1 VRGSAKKKRKEG
13 FIMKKIL
20 FMVLAVTVLA
30 VPAWAVINIT
40 ATTTQVTVNG
50 TPADTDEVVI
60 TYENTEPNAVR
71 AFAFDIT
78 VQDPCGDPN
87 ADAHIIDINE
97 GDLNVDYWVYPG
109 SIDINEA
116 GAVNDVG
123 TPVADPCQLPSDT
136 QGGLGTAGITVEM
149 GSLYVGEVNA
159 PASSGVLL
167 KLYVDDNC
175 LVNMADNV
183 SRGAIVL
190 EGVGSKASGNY
201 TGGSVN
207 MYTGTQLAQWRA
219 VGKPKCWCRYQGGR
233 QCKGDADGRSQ
244 MKANYWVYTNDLD
257 VLIAG
262 WMKPYSDMVNPDGSH
277 KTASVGVPAKN
288 VAWVCADF
296 DQITQMKPNYRVYTL
311 DLDILIANWMQGA
324 LPNPT
329 CP

>member
-1 VRGSAKKKRKEG
+1 
-13 FIMKKIL
+13 
-20 FMVLAVTVLA
+20 MV
-30 VPAWAVINIT
+30 
-40 ATTTQVTVNG
+40 
-50 TPADTDEVVI
+50 DTDEIVI

-97 GDLNVDYWVYPG
+97 GELNVDYWVYPG

-123 TPVADPCQLPSDT
+123 TPIGDPCQLPSDT

-175 LVNMADNV
+175 LVKMADNV

-190 EGVGSKASGNY
+190 EGVGSKAQGNY
-201 TGGSVN
+201 SGASCA
-207 MYTGTQLAQWRA
+207 MYTHTDIAQWRY
-219 VGKPKCWCRYQGGR
+219 VGRPKCWCRFRGGR
-233 QCKGDADGRSQ
+233 QCHGDADGRGQGKS
-244 MKANYWVYTNDLD
+244 NNIWVSTWDAQVFN
-257 VLIAG
+257 AG
-262 WMKPYSDMVNPDGSH
+262 KNLTYPNVIGQTIV
-277 KTASVGVPAKN
+277 TAGGDTVP
-288 VAWVCADF
+288 WVCADY
-296 DQITQMKPNYRVYTL
+296 DHAGAGKAG
-311 DLDILIANWMQGA
+311 DIAISVPDAGIFNTYKNLTTT
-324 LPNPT
+324 PPD